1 MVEFT
6 LASVSFSKL
15 AHAYYTEKIIMEKK
29 YFLKRIMDILKSNY
43 GYP

>member
-6 LASVSFSKL
+6 LASESFVQFKL

-29 YFLKRIMDILKSNY
+29 YFLK
-43 GYP
+43 